1 VSAAGALRKLA
12 LAAVLLAIVAGVAV
26 AAAFQWYR
34 EPIAAL
40 TEPVTLDVTPGE
52 SLAAVAQEL
61 AGKGVMPRPRLWTL
75 FGRYE
80 GKATKLRAGEY
91 LLEPGLSPAGVL
103 DLLVSGRVVL
113 HSITIVEGWT
123 FAQALAAVR
132 AAPTVRRTLD
142 DATPEQIMTKLGS
155 RGVHPEGQLFPD
167 TYLVARGTSD
177 LDVLELAHRRLQ
189 QELADAWTQ
198 RLDGLPLD
206 EPYEALILASIV
218 EKETGAPDE
227 RPRIAGVFV
236 NRLRLGMRL
245 QTDPTV
251 IYGLG
256 TRYDGD
262 IRSRDLRTDTP
273 YNTYTRAGLPPTPI
287 ALVGREALRAAT
299 RPLATD
305 ELFFVATGLGDGR
318 HVFSKTYAEH
328 DRAVDRMLARQRG
341 GGAKAGTG
349 GGDGGGNGSGGGS
362 GPAKAQSR

>member
-1 VSAAGALRKLA
+1 MKAARALRM
-12 LAAVLLAIVAGVAV
+12 LAAALLVLAAIAGVGV
-26 AAAFQWYR
+26 ATAFQWYR

-40 TEPVTLDVTPGE
+40 AEPTAVEVAPGE
-52 SLAAVAQEL
+52 GLAAVAQKL
-61 AGKGVMPRPRLWTL
+61 AADGVIDRPRLWTL

-80 GKATKLRAGEY
+80 GKSTRLRAGEY
-91 LLEPGLSPAGVL
+91 ALEPGLSPAGVL
-103 DLLVSGRVVL
+103 DLLVSDRVVL

-123 FAQALAAVR
+123 YAQALAAVR
-132 AAPTVRRTLD
+132 AAPILRRTLD
-142 DATPEQIMTKLGS
+142 DATPEQVMAKLGS

-177 LDVLELAHRRLQ
+177 LDLLRLAHERLQ
-189 QELADAWTQ
+189 KELADAWTQ

-206 EPYEALILASIV
+206 GPYDALILASIV

-256 TRYDGD
+256 ERYDGD
-262 IRSRDLRTDTP
+262 IRSRDLKTDTP

-299 RPLATD
+299 RPLTTD
-305 ELFFVATGLGDGR
+305 DLFFVATGLGDGR

-328 DRAVDRMLARQRG
+328 ARAVERMLARQRA
-341 GGAKAGTG
+341 GA
-349 GGDGGGNGSGGGS
+349 GSGRAA
-362 GPAKAQSR
+362 AK

>member
-1 VSAAGALRKLA
+1 MKAARALRRLA
-12 LAAVLLAIVAGVAV
+12 LAIVVLAAVAGIGIAT
-26 AAAFQWYR
+26 AFQWYR

-40 TEPVTLDVTPGE
+40 AEPATVEIAPGE
-52 SLAAVAQEL
+52 GLAAVAEKL
-61 AGKGVMPRPRLWTL
+61 AAAGVIDRPRLWTL

-80 GKATKLRAGEY
+80 GKATRLRAGEY
-91 LLEPGLSPAGVL
+91 ALQPGLSPAGVL

-123 FAQALAAVR
+123 FAQGLAAVR

-142 DATPEQIMTKLGS
+142 DATPEQIMARLGA

-177 LDVLELAHRRLQ
+177 VDVLRLAHERLQKELA
-189 QELADAWTQ
+189 AAWAG

-256 TRYDGD
+256 ERYDGD
-262 IRSRDLRTDTP
+262 IRSRDLKADTP

-305 ELFFVATGLGDGR
+305 DLFFVATGLGDGR

-328 DRAVDRMLARQRG
+328 SRAVERMLARQRA
-341 GGAKAGTG
+341 GGAEAT
-349 GGDGGGNGSGGGS
+349 
-362 GPAKAQSR
+362 SR